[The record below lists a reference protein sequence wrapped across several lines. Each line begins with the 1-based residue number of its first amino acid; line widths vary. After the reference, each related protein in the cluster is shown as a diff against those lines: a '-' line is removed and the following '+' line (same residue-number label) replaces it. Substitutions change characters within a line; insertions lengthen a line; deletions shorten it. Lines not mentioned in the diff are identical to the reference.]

1 MMINKVDIVNNNP
14 DDTHQVFETIHRLM
28 HIFRARQYRLIQDS
42 GVDLTHMQHKV
53 LGYFAR
59 HPDAT
64 LSDLV
69 ADSGKDKAQ
78 IARLITEVR
87 AKGLLD
93 AKPDPS
99 DKRVSRLSLTPSG
112 AEVFESLKKA
122 ERQLSDLAV
131 QGLSEEEC
139 NVLLT
144 LLGKIKNNISTQRA
158 N

>member
-78 IARLITEVR
+78 LARLITEVR

-93 AKPDPS
+93 AKPDS
-99 DKRVSRLSLTPSG
+99 TDKRVTRLNLTQAG
-112 AEVFESLKKA
+112 KDIFESLKKA
-122 ERQLSDLAV
+122 ERELSDLAV
-131 QGLSEEEC
+131 QGLTQEERK
-139 NVLLT
+139 VLLK
-144 LLGKIKNNISTQRA
+144 LLGDIKNNLSDPTS
-158 N
+158 